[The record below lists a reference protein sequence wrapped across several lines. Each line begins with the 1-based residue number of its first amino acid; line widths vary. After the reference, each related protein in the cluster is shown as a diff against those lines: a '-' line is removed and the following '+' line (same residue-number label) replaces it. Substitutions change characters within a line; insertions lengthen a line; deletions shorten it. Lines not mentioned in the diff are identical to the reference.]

1 MKLNDRLQIIGMAG
15 IIASLVFVGL
25 EMRQSRQIAVA
36 DIYQQKTALLI
47 EVQQFMRTTDGRT
60 NAYALI
66 LSGQP
71 LTPDDESTIRRSN
84 PTWIAYWENN
94 HFQYQLGMMT
104 AEQWASSRNAMR
116 AWFEFPGNQV
126 WWVKQR
132 EIWRETFVVE
142 VDGVISEI
150 QESQKKVRSED

>member
-1 MKLNDRLQIIGMAG
+1 MAG

-104 AEQWASSRNAMR
+104 AEQWASSRNAIR

-132 EIWRETFVVE
+132 EIWRESFVVE

-150 QESQKKVRSED
+150 QENQKKVRSED